1 MAQSWLETGLKR
13 ELTTGTHK
21 ALGALAHGPS
31 EVGETS
37 ATVLTGMGATGI
49 RAHAAVLANVS
60 QSTGAGVVI
69 YTILAGSSILAGT

>member
-37 ATVLTGMGATGI
+37 ATVLTGMG
-49 RAHAAVLANVS
+49 
-60 QSTGAGVVI
+60 STGV
-69 YTILAGSSILAGT
+69 